1 FCQKPESEVR
11 VITGPAV
18 NICNECVSLCNQIL
32 DEEEAERRKTAIDDL
47 LSIYF
52 AGSGDVGNDLDWK
65 AMADTLPMGKL
76 VPPEHKR
83 QVT

>member
-32 DEEEAERRKTAIDDL
+32 DEEEAELRKTAIDDL

-65 AMADTLPMGKL
+65 AMADIYDAGYRKPK
-76 VPPEHKR
+76 E
-83 QVT
+83 